1 MIEKIRAIIE
11 ENARVKELLLKDEVE
26 TIERIA
32 KAVTASLRK
41 DGKLLIFGNG
51 GSAADSQHIAAEF
64 VGRFRRERRPL
75 AAIALNTNTSTMTAL
90 ANDYGYEFT
99 FSRQVEA
106 LGREGDIVMG
116 LSTSGNSKNI
126 IAAVKKAKTLGLTT
140 VSLTGGDGGALR
152 RETDISIVVPSKDTA
167 RIQESHIMIGHI
179 ICDLV
184 EEEIFKG

>member
-116 LSTSGNSKNI
+116 LSTSGNSKNVLLGI
-126 IAAVKKAKTLGLTT
+126 KKAKEKGLYTIGF
-140 VSLTGGDGGALR
+140 SGRDGGELKSLV
-152 RETDISIVVPSKDTA
+152 DLSFVVPSQKTA
-167 RIQESHIMIGHI
+167 RVQEAHIMIGHI
-179 ICDLV
+179 ICERVDELL
-184 EEEIFKG
+184 